1 MLKRYTK
8 ALAAI
13 ALACLG
19 GSVFAD
25 EPAGAII
32 STTNN
37 NACLTGNCCAPQG
50 GFFGSAGILFLKSL
64 GNDNPAF
71 STLSS
76 TFVDALPVSNNT
88 TVTNFDNGVDIGYR
102 VEVGYHNGNGWGARL
117 RYFKWESTDSLNTVD
132 NFDNSDAVQPGVTG
146 AATRVDS
153 LRPLGLQFL
162 SFGTA
167 TNPTFLN
174 FNNRIRV
181 EIFDL
186 EVTRSGRMGCVD
198 LTASVGLRYLQTYQ
212 EYNASE
218 TLGAIPA
225 TPEFDQFGNDV
236 TTIFQSQS
244 IRSGHSNNGLGP
256 ILGLEGR
263 TTLWD
268 SLRIYGQGR
277 VGFVFGEGH
286 QQAYQQV
293 NFDPARV
300 PFGFPNPQDT
310 AADARYSKLV
320 LTTEVEVGLEYAITL
335 NSGSEV
341 YLRGGL
347 FGMSIGG
354 VGNSSRSTVG
364 AGTGESANDNL
375 TLFGLTANIGFRF

>member
-25 EPAGAII
+25 EPAGTII
-32 STTNN
+32 STTNS
-37 NACLTGNCCAPQG
+37 NACLTGDCCAPSG

-64 GNDNPAF
+64 GNDNPGF

-76 TFVDALPVSNNT
+76 QFNNALPVSNDT
-88 TVTNFDNGVDIGYR
+88 TVTNFDNGVDVGYR
-102 VEVGYHNGNGWGARL
+102 FEVGYHNGNGWGARL
-117 RYFKWESTDSLNTVD
+117 RYFKWESTDSINTVD
-132 NFDNSDAVQPGVTG
+132 NFDNSDAVPGVTG

-174 FNNRIRV
+174 FNNRVRI
-181 EIFDL
+181 EIIDL

-198 LTASVGLRYLQTYQ
+198 LTASLGLRYLQTYQ

-218 TLGAIPA
+218 MLGNIPA

-244 IRSGHSNNGLGP
+244 IRSGQTNNGLGP

-268 SLRIYGQGR
+268 NLRVYGLGR
-277 VGFVFGEGH
+277 VGFIFAEGK
-286 QQAYQQV
+286 QEAYQQV
-293 NFDPARV
+293 NFDPQRV
-300 PFGFPNPQDT
+300 PFGFPNPQNSS
-310 AADARYSKLV
+310 AIANYAKLV
-320 LTTEVEVGLEYAITL
+320 TTVEVEVGLEYAIQL

-347 FGMSIGG
+347 LGMSIGG

-364 AGTGESANDNL
+364 AGTGESQSDNL
-375 TLFGLTANIGFRF
+375 SLFGINASIGFRY